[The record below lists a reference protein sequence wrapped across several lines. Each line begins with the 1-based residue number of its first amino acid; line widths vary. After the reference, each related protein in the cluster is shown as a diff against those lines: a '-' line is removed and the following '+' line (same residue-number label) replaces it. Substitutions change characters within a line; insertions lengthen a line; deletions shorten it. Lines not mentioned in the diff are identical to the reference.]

1 MDNQYI
7 ISLVIPV
14 YNGEKYLREC
24 VDSIL
29 AQSFQGYEIVLVDDG
44 SKDKSGEICKEYAEQ
59 HNNIIVIQQD
69 NSGVTYARKRGVEA
83 ATGKWIAFVDADDTI
98 PANSLA
104 ELYKA
109 SIDIDTDIVIGC
121 VNERSTHFLMS
132 MEDYRHAMIKGK
144 YLTPSLWGKLY
155 KKELF
160 DEFVF
165 DIPRIIKKGED
176 QLMNIRLLFKTEKKP
191 VLVCKNVYNY
201 RRNPL
206 SVSHKM
212 EASIDYESSYD
223 QHRILSIPIQSLS
236 NYMHDIIYI
245 RLNGLI
251 GVAYANPETI
261 CYKDQPF
268 LKQLREDITRSHYK
282 MNLQE
287 WMMLNIKY
295 VWMYKCVSFFIMVKN
310 FIRYRL
316 GFNN

>member
-7 ISLVIPV
+7 ISVVIPV

-29 AQSFQGYEIVLVDDG
+29 AQSFQDYEIVLINDG
-44 SKDKSGEICKEYAEQ
+44 SKDKSGEICKVYAEQ
-59 HNNIIVIQQD
+59 HKNVIVIQQD
-69 NSGVTYARKRGVEA
+69 NSGVTYARKKGVEA

-98 PANSLA
+98 PANALA

-144 YLTPSLWGKLY
+144 YLTPSLWGNLY

-160 DEFVF
+160 NEFVF

-176 QLMNIRLLFKTEKKP
+176 QLMNVRLLFKTEKKP
-191 VLVCKNVYNY
+191 ALVCKNVYNY
-201 RRNPL
+201 RRNTL
-206 SVSHKM
+206 SVSHQM

-223 QHRILSIPIQSLS
+223 QHRILSVPVQSLP
-236 NYMHDIIYI
+236 NYMDDIICI
-245 RLNGLI
+245 RLNGLT
-251 GVAYANPETI
+251 GVAYAKPETI
-261 CYKDQPF
+261 CDKNQPF
-268 LKQLREDITRSHYK
+268 LKQLREDIKRNNYK

-287 WMMLNIKY
+287 WMLLNLRHA
-295 VWMYKCVSFFIMVKN
+295 WMYKVFSFFIIVKN
-310 FIRYRL
+310 FLRYRL
-316 GFNN
+316 GMNE